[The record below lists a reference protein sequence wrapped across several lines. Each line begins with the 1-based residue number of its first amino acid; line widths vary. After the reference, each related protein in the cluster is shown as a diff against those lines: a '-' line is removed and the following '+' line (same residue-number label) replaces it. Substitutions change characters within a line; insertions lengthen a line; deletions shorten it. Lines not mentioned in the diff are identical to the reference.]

1 MNSYNDV
8 FGWFD
13 FQEIYDEAISEAKDG
28 DKFLEIGCYMG
39 KSTSYLLQKI
49 KDSGKKI
56 DVYVID
62 LFDTSSIFQ
71 SEQYPSLNGRNL
83 EDIFDENMKTLDL
96 HPIKVKGNSKDLFD
110 KFENDFFS
118 MIFIDGSH
126 DYSSVKN
133 DMVFYYPKLK
143 EGGIFAG
150 HDFNEQNNYGVVQA
164 VNYFSHLKNIPYQI
178 KTTSWYFRNPKKLND

>member
-1 MNSYNDV
+1 MNSYLDV

-13 FQEIYDEAISEAKDG
+13 FNDIYDEAILKAKDG

-49 KDSGKKI
+49 KESGKKI
-56 DVYVID
+56 EVNVID

-83 EDIFDENMKTLDL
+83 EDIFDENMRNLDL
-96 HPIKVKGNSKDLFD
+96 HPIKHKGNSRELVNNFKKD
-110 KFENDFFS
+110 EFS

-126 DYSSVKN
+126 DYISVKF
-133 DMVFYYPKLK
+133 DMINYYEKLK
-143 EGGIFAG
+143 DGGIFAG
-150 HDFNEQNNYGVVQA
+150 HDYNNETNLGVVQA
-164 VNYFSHLKNIPYQI
+164 VKYFADLKNISLYV
-178 KTTSWYFRNPKKLND
+178 RNTN